1 MRISKE
7 DEPKTTCV
15 TWYDSY
21 EYLVIPFSLTNV
33 PSMFCILINK
43 IFHPYLDK
51 SMVVYLENIVVYN
64 KTLEKHMEN
73 LRKVFK

>member
-1 MRISKE
+1 MRISEE
-7 DEPKTTCV
+7 DELKTTCV

-33 PSMFCILINK
+33 PPMFCILINK

-51 SMVVYLENIVVYN
+51 FMAVYLENIVVYN